1 MKLKYTIPETKADIT
16 VKTYLKIRKLYKNA
30 ELMEIDV
37 DEKELVSVVLNVPL
51 ELINKIPQTEYS
63 EALNN
68 ITNALNQDAKLYLTF
83 KLKGIKYGFLNEMD
97 NMTTGEYSALDGFS
111 KDVDANCYSIL
122 NALYRPVINER
133 FYKSWFGKSKK
144 GKYTIE
150 SYNPNNDLKIF
161 EDAPYEIYESAL
173 VFFFNLGKDL
183 VNSTQSYMSQM
194 EQRQIIEVSD
204 LPTNGD
210 GIRHMTHLLNQSV
223 SELTKS
229 ESTLLVE
236 YSKD

>member
-37 DEKELVSVVLNVPL
+37 DEKELVSVVLDVPL
-51 ELINKIPQTEYS
+51 ELINKIPQKEYN

-83 KLKGIKYGFLNEMD
+83 NLKGVKYGFLNDMD
-97 NMTTGEYSALDGFS
+97 NMSTAEYSALDGFS

-150 SYNPNNDLKIF
+150 SYSHNNDITIF
-161 EDAPYEIYESAL
+161 KDAPYEIYESAL

-183 VNSTQSYMSQM
+183 VNSTQNYMSQA
-194 EQRQIIEVSD
+194 EQRQTIEVSD
-204 LPTNGD
+204 LPINGD
-210 GIRHMTHLLNQSV
+210 GIRRMIHLLKQSAL
-223 SELTKS
+223 ELTKS

>member
-37 DEKELVSVVLNVPL
+37 DEKELVSVVLDVPL
-51 ELINKIPQTEYS
+51 EFINKIPQTEYN

-83 KLKGIKYGFLNEMD
+83 KLKGVKYGFLNDMD

-133 FYKSWFGKSKK
+133 FYKSWFSKSKK

-150 SYNPNNDLKIF
+150 SYNPNNDLKMF

-183 VNSTQSYMSQM
+183 VNSTQNYMNQA
-194 EQRQIIEVSD
+194 EQRQTIEVSD
-204 LPTNGD
+204 LPINGD
-210 GIRHMTHLLNQSV
+210 GIRHMTHLLKQSV
-223 SELTKS
+223 LELTKS
-229 ESTLLVE
+229 DNILLVE

>member
-37 DEKELVSVVLNVPL
+37 DEKELVSVVLDVPL
-51 ELINKIPQTEYS
+51 ELINKIPQTEYE

-83 KLKGIKYGFLNEMD
+83 KLKGIKYGFLNDMD

-133 FYKSWFGKSKK
+133 FYKSWLSKSKK

-161 EDAPYEIYESAL
+161 EDAPYEIFESAW

-183 VNSTQSYMSQM
+183 VNSTQKYLNQQ
-194 EQRQIIEVSD
+194 EQKQTIEVLNSRK
-204 LPTNGD
+204 NGD
-210 GIRHMTHLLNQSV
+210 GIKSMIHLLAQNV

-236 YSKD
+236 YTKD

>member
-37 DEKELVSVVLNVPL
+37 DEKELVSVVLDVPL
-51 ELINKIPQTEYS
+51 ELINKIPQIEYE

-83 KLKGIKYGFLNEMD
+83 NLKGVKYGFLNDMD
-97 NMTTGEYSALDGFS
+97 NMSTAEYSALDGFS
-111 KDVDANCYSIL
+111 KDADANCYSIL
-122 NALYRPVINER
+122 NALYRPVVNER

-150 SYNPNNDLKIF
+150 SYNPNNDLKMF

-183 VNSTQSYMSQM
+183 VNSTQSYMSQA
-194 EQRQIIEVSD
+194 EQRQTIEVSD

-210 GIRHMTHLLNQSV
+210 GIKRMTHLLKQSV

-229 ESTLLVE
+229 ENILLVE